1 MALSPVINLPVRS
14 QVLGI
19 DVESVA
25 PVKGFAQDAFD
36 VANVNGVL
44 VVENPTEGDLRLV
57 LPFPVEEAS
66 AEVRIVS
73 TGERKEFRKRDGRAE
88 QFVELLRS
96 IGEIPTDQE
105 PILKEV
111 LAAIKEFRVADVH
124 IPAGTQILRFHAR
137 QILRPVGGD
146 TRSYELEFFAP
157 LAGFVLAPSGQSQ
170 MSVTVA
176 FPPAWAA
183 PGMSIGTPVI
193 TPLPG
198 QAAPP
203 EQPSWKAS
211 TFGPC
216 CHVAVRALAMACV
229 RVISRPG
236 YPTGRPPVPRPS
248 RRPRTLSRPPGAPRA
263 PSTPRRSSPGLE
275 SGMLP

>member
-14 QVLGI
+14 QVLGV

-25 PVKGFAQDAFD
+25 PHIGFAQEAYD

-44 VVENPTEGDLRLV
+44 VVENPTEQEVRLV
-57 LPFPVEEAS
+57 LPFPVEESS
-66 AEVRIVS
+66 AEVRVVS
-73 TGERKEFRKRDGRAE
+73 TGKRTEFRKRDGRAE
-88 QFVELLRS
+88 QFGDILRS

-111 LAAIKEFRVADVH
+111 LAAIKDYRVADVR
-124 IPAGTQILRFHAR
+124 IPAGTQVLRFHAR
-137 QILRPVGGD
+137 QVLRPVNGD
-146 TRSYELEFFAP
+146 PRSYEVEFFAP

-176 FPPAWAA
+176 FAPAWAA

-198 QAAPP
+198 QPAPP
-203 EQPSWKAS
+203 EQPS
-211 TFGPC
+211 GP
-216 CHVAVRALAMACV
+216 AYIAE
-229 RVISRPG
+229 RPIYG
-236 YPTGRPPVPRPS
+236 WLWRNDPKVTIPYRYG
-248 RRPRTLSRPPGAPRA
+248 
-263 PSTPRRSSPGLE
+263 
-275 SGMLP
+275 

>member
-1 MALSPVINLPVRS
+1 MALSPVMNIPVRS
-14 QVLGI
+14 QVLGV

-25 PVKGFAQDAFD
+25 PHRGFAQDAYD

-44 VVENPTEGDLRLV
+44 VVENPTEQEVRLV
-57 LPFPVEEAS
+57 LPFPAEESS

-73 TGERKEFRKRDGRAE
+73 TGKRTEFRKRDGRAE

-96 IGEIPTDQE
+96 IGEIPADQE

-111 LAAIKEFRVADVH
+111 LAAIKEFRVADVR
-124 IPAGTQILRFHAR
+124 IPAGSQVLRFHAR

-146 TRSYELEFFAP
+146 PRSYEVEFFAP
-157 LAGFVLAPSGQSQ
+157 LAGFVLAPGGQSQ

-193 TPLPG
+193 APLPG

-203 EQPSWKAS
+203 EQPS
-211 TFGPC
+211 G
-216 CHVAVRALAMACV
+216 
-229 RVISRPG
+229 
-236 YPTGRPPVPRPS
+236 PVPIAERPIYGWLW
-248 RRPRTLSRPPGAPRA
+248 RNDPKVTIPYRYG
-263 PSTPRRSSPGLE
+263 
-275 SGMLP
+275 